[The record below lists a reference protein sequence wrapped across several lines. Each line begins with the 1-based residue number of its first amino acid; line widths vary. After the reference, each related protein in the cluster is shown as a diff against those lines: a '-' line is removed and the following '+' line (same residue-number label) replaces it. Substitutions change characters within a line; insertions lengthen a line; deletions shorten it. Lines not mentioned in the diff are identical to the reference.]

1 MVDPAM
7 TDLSVFAYRLTE
19 AEKNM
24 AAMSDHI
31 DRIEQARIDDEKKR
45 LLAGV
50 SFLGGI
56 ALSLLGLIWAYRRV
70 IIGGAD

>member
-1 MVDPAM
+1 M
-7 TDLSVFAYRLTE
+7 TDLSVFAYRLQE

-24 AAMSDHI
+24 EVMADHI
-31 DRIEQARIDDEKKR
+31 ARIEQSRIDDEKKR

-56 ALSLLGLIWAYRRV
+56 ALSLLTLIWAYRRV
-70 IIGGAD
+70 IIGGSD